1 MRDLA
6 LIARFY
12 LTTAPQGW
20 PMLLPFVAVW
30 LAMEIL

>member
-12 LTTAPQGW
+12 ITTAPQGW
-20 PMLLPFVAVW
+20 PMLLAFALVA
-30 LAMEIL
+30 LALRIL